1 MNGMDPMYTRWIFHG
16 EEPRSSV
23 QDEYREMPE
32 TYFMYRDAFLQ
43 DDDVVEP
50 TQDREELDFK
60 ILVDDAE
67 LPLYTG
73 CSYIK
78 MSAIVVLYK
87 ARHSLTD
94 IAFDELL
101 HGFLPRDNRL
111 PNYLYATK
119 KLLNDFGLGYEKI
132 HACVQDCCLF
142 RKRFKGHSSQ
152 WKINERTK
160 KIQQGVP
167 AKILRYFP
175 TIPRF
180 RRMFKSLVKP
190 EQLT

>member
-16 EEPRSSV
+16 EEPSSSV

-101 HGFLPRDNRL
+101 HIFFMVFYHVIIDFQIICMQPK
-111 PNYLYATK
+111 NY
-119 KLLNDFGLGYEKI
+119 
-132 HACVQDCCLF
+132 
-142 RKRFKGHSSQ
+142 SM
-152 WKINERTK
+152 
-160 KIQQGVP
+160 
-167 AKILRYFP
+167 IL
-175 TIPRF
+175 
-180 RRMFKSLVKP
+180 V
-190 EQLT
+190 